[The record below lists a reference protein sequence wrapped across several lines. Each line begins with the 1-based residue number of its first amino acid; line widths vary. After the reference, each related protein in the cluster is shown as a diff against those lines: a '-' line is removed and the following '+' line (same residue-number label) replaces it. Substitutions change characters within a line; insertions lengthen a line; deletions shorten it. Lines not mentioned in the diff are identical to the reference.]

1 MTTSEEPPS
10 DEEIVKA
17 LKAWFK
23 EHGDDP
29 NRWRTPIGRTLKE
42 LLQITGN
49 WKNAPR
55 GNPKKGFR
63 AMQANQEEQ
72 NT

>member
-1 MTTSEEPPS
+1 MTTSEEQPG
-10 DEEIVKA
+10 DAEIVKA
-17 LKAWFK
+17 LKQWFK
-23 EHGDDP
+23 EHADDP
-29 NRWRTPIGRTLKE
+29 NRWRTPIGRTLKD
-42 LLQITGN
+42 LLMLTGN